1 MGEARVGGEVGRDV
15 LVTGGEVE
23 VTARVGR
30 DVRSQAW
37 RLIVNGEVGRDIA
50 ARVDDMVLGD
60 AARITGDVTFRASDE
75 VRVSPA
81 AAVGGALVQA
91 QVLAPVW
98 AQALTRLLG
107 WLSVLGFVVAG
118 VALFWVFRGTG
129 PRAVRVA
136 RERPW
141 RSALVGLGVLVVP
154 PIVALPLFLTLVGLP
169 VALLILLFWVLGLF
183 LGPIPAVAAA
193 GRAPARRPGRDPG
206 RVRGGGAAVAG
217 RDVAPVAGGGGAL
230 PDPPGDR
237 PGGLHPRRLGGAAGE
252 HGVGRTARPLQ
263 RSAGVILGQVTLGET
278 GKRPARSAHPP
289 RGEAGAPPPPPVVVR
304 VLTVGLGG
312 LGAVAGLLLLLPFP
326 EFGLPLLVAGLGAL
340 ALEFDWAARLAWTLR
355 QADRANGGPSLRPA
369 IRWSLV
375 GIVVAALGGLV
386 AWVVVSL

>member
-1 MGEARVGGEVGRDV
+1 MPFLSRRLVGILLLAGGISLPAAPILGSLRTANQVIVTADDVVREDLYAVGGRTIVEGVVEGDLIVLTGEVIVTGTVEGDIVGLVGGPVRLGGEVGESVLVAAVSLETVGRIGADVSGFVGEARVGGEVGRDV
-15 LVTGGEVE
+15 LVTGGQVE

-50 ARVDDMVLGD
+50 ARVDDMVLGE

-75 VRVSPA
+75 ARVSPSA
-81 AAVGGALVQA
+81 GVGGALVRA

-107 WLSVLGFVVAG
+107 WLSVLGLVVSG

-183 LGPIPAVAAA
+183 LGPIPAIAAA
-193 GRAPARRPGRDPG
+193 GERLLGG
-206 RVRGGGAAVAG
+206 RGGI
-217 RDVAPVAGGGGAL
+217 
-230 PDPPGDR
+230 
-237 PGGLHPRRLGGAAGE
+237 LGG
-252 HGVGRTARPLQ
+252 
-263 RSAGVILGQVTLGET
+263 
-278 GKRPARSAHPP
+278 
-289 RGEAGAPPPPPVVVR
+289 
-304 VLTVGLGG
+304 
-312 LGAVAGLLLLLPFP
+312 F
-326 EFGLPLLVAGLGAL
+326 
-340 ALEFDWAARLAWTLR
+340 
-355 QADRANGGPSLRPA
+355 
-369 IRWSLV
+369 
-375 GIVVAALGGLV
+375 VVAALLWRGGMWLLSLAAAVLYLIPLV
-386 AWVVVSL
+386 IGLGAFAIGAWEARRGQGAGRTALVGAAG

>member
-1 MGEARVGGEVGRDV
+1 MLFLSRRLVGILLLAGGVALPAAPVLGSLRTANQVIVTEDDVVREDLYAVGGRTIVEGVVQGDLIVLTGEVIVTGTVEGDIVGLVGGPVRLGGEVGESVLVAAVSLETAGRVGADVSGFVGEARVGGEVGRDV

-37 RLIVNGEVGRDIA
+37 RLIVDGEVGRDIA

-75 VRVSPA
+75 ARVSPSA
-81 AAVGGALVQA
+81 IVGGALVQA

-129 PRAVRVA
+129 PKAVRVA

-193 GRAPARRPGRDPG
+193 GERLLGG
-206 RVRGGGAAVAG
+206 RGGI
-217 RDVAPVAGGGGAL
+217 
-230 PDPPGDR
+230 
-237 PGGLHPRRLGGAAGE
+237 LGG
-252 HGVGRTARPLQ
+252 
-263 RSAGVILGQVTLGET
+263 
-278 GKRPARSAHPP
+278 
-289 RGEAGAPPPPPVVVR
+289 
-304 VLTVGLGG
+304 
-312 LGAVAGLLLLLPFP
+312 F
-326 EFGLPLLVAGLGAL
+326 
-340 ALEFDWAARLAWTLR
+340 
-355 QADRANGGPSLRPA
+355 
-369 IRWSLV
+369 
-375 GIVVAALGGLV
+375 VVAALLWRGGMWLL
-386 AWVVVSL
+386 SLAAAVLYLI

>member
-1 MGEARVGGEVGRDV
+1 MLFLSRRLVGILLLAGGVALPAAPVLGSLRTANQVIVTEDDVVHEDLYAVGGRTIVEGVVQGDLIVLTGEVIVTGTVEGDIVGLVGGPVRLGGEVGESVLVAAVRLETTGRIGADVSGFVGEARVGGEVGRDV
-15 LVTGGEVE
+15 LVTGGQVE

-50 ARVDDMVLGD
+50 ARVDDLVLGD

-75 VRVSPA
+75 ARVSA
-81 AAVGGALVQA
+81 AATVGGALVRA

-118 VALFWVFRGTG
+118 VALFWVFRGTA

-141 RSALVGLGVLVVP
+141 RSALVGLVVVVVP

-183 LGPIPAVAAA
+183 LGPIPAIAAA
-193 GRAPARRPGRDPG
+193 GERLLGG
-206 RVRGGGAAVAG
+206 RGGI
-217 RDVAPVAGGGGAL
+217 
-230 PDPPGDR
+230 
-237 PGGLHPRRLGGAAGE
+237 LGG
-252 HGVGRTARPLQ
+252 
-263 RSAGVILGQVTLGET
+263 
-278 GKRPARSAHPP
+278 
-289 RGEAGAPPPPPVVVR
+289 
-304 VLTVGLGG
+304 
-312 LGAVAGLLLLLPFP
+312 F
-326 EFGLPLLVAGLGAL
+326 
-340 ALEFDWAARLAWTLR
+340 
-355 QADRANGGPSLRPA
+355 
-369 IRWSLV
+369 
-375 GIVVAALGGLV
+375 VVAALLWRGGMWLLSLAAAVLYLIPLV
-386 AWVVVSL
+386 IGLGAFTLGAWEARRESGAVPPVGAAA

>member
-1 MGEARVGGEVGRDV
+1 VIVTADDVVREDLYAVGGRTIVEGVVQGDLIVLTGEVIVTGTVEGDIVGLVGGPVRLGGEVGESVLVAAVSLETTGRVGADVSGFVGEARVGGEVGRDV

-23 VTARVGR
+23 VSARVGR

-50 ARVDDMVLGD
+50 ARVDDMVLGE

-75 VRVSPA
+75 ARVSPA
-81 AAVGGALVQA
+81 ATVGGALVQA

-136 RERPW
+136 RERPG

-169 VALLILLFWVLGLF
+169 VALLILLCWVLGLF

-193 GRAPARRPGRDPG
+193 GERLLGG
-206 RVRGGGAAVAG
+206 RGGI
-217 RDVAPVAGGGGAL
+217 
-230 PDPPGDR
+230 
-237 PGGLHPRRLGGAAGE
+237 LGG
-252 HGVGRTARPLQ
+252 
-263 RSAGVILGQVTLGET
+263 
-278 GKRPARSAHPP
+278 
-289 RGEAGAPPPPPVVVR
+289 
-304 VLTVGLGG
+304 
-312 LGAVAGLLLLLPFP
+312 F
-326 EFGLPLLVAGLGAL
+326 
-340 ALEFDWAARLAWTLR
+340 
-355 QADRANGGPSLRPA
+355 
-369 IRWSLV
+369 
-375 GIVVAALGGLV
+375 VVAALLWRGGMWLLSLAAAVLYLIPLVVGLGAFTLGAWEARRGSTEGGL
-386 AWVVVSL
+386 APAAVVS

>member
-1 MGEARVGGEVGRDV
+1 MLFLSRKVLAVALLAGGIALPAAPVLGSLRTANQVIVTEDDVVREDLYAVGGRTIVEGVVQGDLIVLTGEVIVTGTVEGDIIGLVGGPVRLGGEVGESVLVAAVSLETAGRVGADVSGFVGEARLGGEVGRDV

-50 ARVDDMVLGD
+50 ARVDDMVLGE

-81 AAVGGALVQA
+81 ANVAGALVRA

-129 PRAVRVA
+129 PRAVRAA
-136 RERPW
+136 RERPG

-183 LGPIPAVAAA
+183 LGPIPAVAAL
-193 GRAPARRPGRDPG
+193 GERLLGG
-206 RVRGGGAAVAG
+206 RGGIV
-217 RDVAPVAGGGGAL
+217 GG
-230 PDPPGDR
+230 
-237 PGGLHPRRLGGAAGE
+237 
-252 HGVGRTARPLQ
+252 
-263 RSAGVILGQVTLGET
+263 
-278 GKRPARSAHPP
+278 
-289 RGEAGAPPPPPVVVR
+289 
-304 VLTVGLGG
+304 
-312 LGAVAGLLLLLPFP
+312 F
-326 EFGLPLLVAGLGAL
+326 
-340 ALEFDWAARLAWTLR
+340 
-355 QADRANGGPSLRPA
+355 
-369 IRWSLV
+369 
-375 GIVVAALGGLV
+375 VVAALLWRGGMWLLSLAAAALYLIPLV
-386 AWVVVSL
+386 IGLGAFTLSAWEARRGSMARA

>member
-1 MGEARVGGEVGRDV
+1 MLFLSRRLVGILLLAGGVALPAAPVLGSLRTANQVIVTEDDVVREDLYAVGGRTIVEGVVQGDLIVLTGEVIVTGTVEGDIVGLVGGPVRLGGEVGESVLVAAVSLETAGRVGADVSGFVGEARVGGEVGRDV

-37 RLIVNGEVGRDIA
+37 RLIVDGEVGRDIA

-75 VRVSPA
+75 ARVSPSA
-81 AAVGGALVQA
+81 IVGGALVQA

-129 PRAVRVA
+129 PKAVRVA

-193 GRAPARRPGRDPG
+193 GERLLGG
-206 RVRGGGAAVAG
+206 RGGI
-217 RDVAPVAGGGGAL
+217 
-230 PDPPGDR
+230 
-237 PGGLHPRRLGGAAGE
+237 LGG
-252 HGVGRTARPLQ
+252 
-263 RSAGVILGQVTLGET
+263 
-278 GKRPARSAHPP
+278 
-289 RGEAGAPPPPPVVVR
+289 
-304 VLTVGLGG
+304 
-312 LGAVAGLLLLLPFP
+312 F
-326 EFGLPLLVAGLGAL
+326 
-340 ALEFDWAARLAWTLR
+340 
-355 QADRANGGPSLRPA
+355 
-369 IRWSLV
+369 
-375 GIVVAALGGLV
+375 VVAALLWRGGMWLLSLAAAVLYLIPLV
-386 AWVVVSL
+386 IGLGAFAIGAWEARRGSMAEA

>member
-1 MGEARVGGEVGRDV
+1 M
-15 LVTGGEVE
+15 
-23 VTARVGR
+23 
-30 DVRSQAW
+30 RSQAW

-81 AAVGGALVQA
+81 ATVGGALVQA

-107 WLSVLGFVVAG
+107 WLSVLGFIVAG

-193 GRAPARRPGRDPG
+193 GERLLGG
-206 RVRGGGAAVAG
+206 RGGI
-217 RDVAPVAGGGGAL
+217 
-230 PDPPGDR
+230 
-237 PGGLHPRRLGGAAGE
+237 LGG
-252 HGVGRTARPLQ
+252 
-263 RSAGVILGQVTLGET
+263 
-278 GKRPARSAHPP
+278 
-289 RGEAGAPPPPPVVVR
+289 
-304 VLTVGLGG
+304 
-312 LGAVAGLLLLLPFP
+312 F
-326 EFGLPLLVAGLGAL
+326 
-340 ALEFDWAARLAWTLR
+340 
-355 QADRANGGPSLRPA
+355 
-369 IRWSLV
+369 
-375 GIVVAALGGLV
+375 VVAALLWRGGMWLLSLAAAVLYLIPLVIGLGAFTIGAWEARRGSGSGAGGLRRPAGGAELGTRPV
-386 AWVVVSL
+386 RGEEAARSAASGRRRAEPAPQAPVPRCRPARRTRRPARTSRRRPPLPPAR

>member
-1 MGEARVGGEVGRDV
+1 MMLVPLLMRVLKKILAVALLAGGIALPAAPVLGSLRTANQVIVTEDDIVREDLYAVGGRTIVEGVVQGDLIVLTGEVIVTGTVEGDVVGLVGGPVRISGEVGESVLVAAVSLETAGRIGADASGFVGEALVGGEVGRDV

-37 RLIVNGEVGRDIA
+37 RLIVNGAVGRDIA
-50 ARVDDMVLGD
+50 ARVDDLVLGD

-75 VRVSPA
+75 ARVSPA
-81 AAVGGALVQA
+81 ASVGGALVRA

-136 RERPW
+136 RKRPW

-154 PIVALPLFLTLVGLP
+154 PIVALPLFLSLVGLP
-169 VALLILLFWVLGLF
+169 VALLILLLWVLGLF

-193 GRAPARRPGRDPG
+193 GERLLGG
-206 RVRGGGAAVAG
+206 RGGI
-217 RDVAPVAGGGGAL
+217 
-230 PDPPGDR
+230 
-237 PGGLHPRRLGGAAGE
+237 LGG
-252 HGVGRTARPLQ
+252 
-263 RSAGVILGQVTLGET
+263 
-278 GKRPARSAHPP
+278 
-289 RGEAGAPPPPPVVVR
+289 
-304 VLTVGLGG
+304 
-312 LGAVAGLLLLLPFP
+312 F
-326 EFGLPLLVAGLGAL
+326 
-340 ALEFDWAARLAWTLR
+340 
-355 QADRANGGPSLRPA
+355 
-369 IRWSLV
+369 
-375 GIVVAALGGLV
+375 VVAALLWRGGMWLLSLAAAVLYLIPLV
-386 AWVVVSL
+386 VGLGAFTLGAWEARRGSMAGA

>member
-1 MGEARVGGEVGRDV
+1 MLFLSRRLVGILLLAGGVALPAAPILGSLRTANQVIVTEDDVVREDLYAVGGRTIVEGVVQGDLIVLTGEVIVTGKVEGDIVGLVGGPVRLGGEVGESVLVAAVSLETVGRVGADVSGFVGEARVGGEVGRDV

-75 VRVSPA
+75 ARVSPA

-98 AQALTRLLG
+98 AQALTRLVG
-107 WLSVLGFVVAG
+107 WLSVLGFIVAG

-136 RERPW
+136 RDRPW

-183 LGPIPAVAAA
+183 LGPIPAVAAL
-193 GRAPARRPGRDPG
+193 GERLLGG
-206 RVRGGGAAVAG
+206 RGGI
-217 RDVAPVAGGGGAL
+217 
-230 PDPPGDR
+230 
-237 PGGLHPRRLGGAAGE
+237 LGG
-252 HGVGRTARPLQ
+252 
-263 RSAGVILGQVTLGET
+263 
-278 GKRPARSAHPP
+278 
-289 RGEAGAPPPPPVVVR
+289 
-304 VLTVGLGG
+304 
-312 LGAVAGLLLLLPFP
+312 F
-326 EFGLPLLVAGLGAL
+326 
-340 ALEFDWAARLAWTLR
+340 
-355 QADRANGGPSLRPA
+355 
-369 IRWSLV
+369 
-375 GIVVAALGGLV
+375 VVAALLWRGGMWLLSLAAAVLYLIPLV
-386 AWVVVSL
+386 IGLGAFTIGAWEARRGTGMGEPVGAVASN